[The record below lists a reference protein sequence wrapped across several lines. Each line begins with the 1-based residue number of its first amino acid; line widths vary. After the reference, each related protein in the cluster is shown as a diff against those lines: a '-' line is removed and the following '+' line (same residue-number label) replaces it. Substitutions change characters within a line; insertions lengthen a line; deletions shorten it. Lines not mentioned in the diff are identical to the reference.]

1 MRDMRF
7 YLPQTV
13 ISPLT
18 IVRKERRL
26 PGRGDILVR
35 EGDRVEPVQ
44 VIGRAMVPGEFR
56 IVNLAQMLGVPR
68 RAVRR
73 YLKVKPGQEVR
84 KGDVL
89 AARGGLA
96 GRVCRAPIE
105 GTVTGIGG
113 GRLIIESPPQVVEV
127 RAGYPGV
134 VKRVLREEGVVIQIA
149 GALIQGAWGNQQ
161 EGFGVL
167 RLLTDAR
174 EKPLRG
180 RMIDASCRGA
190 NQIAGILNPVEVLN
204 QAIEMQVRGIIVGS
218 LAPELWEK
226 AVQAPFPIVA
236 TEGLRSIPMSPRAF
250 QLLSTYNGREAVVD
264 GHFAGGPSILRPEII
279 VPLPAEP
286 GTGPLE
292 LPATPLKIGDMVRV
306 VRPPYVGQT
315 GTIVALLNTGRLATG
330 SHIPIVKVTVL
341 GEESP
346 IPVPVFNLEVIRS

>member
-1 MRDMRF
+1 MRF

-84 KGDVL
+84 QGDVL
-89 AARGGLA
+89 AARGGLVR
-96 GRVCRAPIE
+96 RVCRAPIT

-113 GRLIIESPPQVVEV
+113 GRLIIEASSQVVEV
-127 RAGYPGV
+127 RAGYPGI
-134 VKRVLREEGVVIQIA
+134 VKRVLPGEGVVIQVA
-149 GALIQGAWGNQQ
+149 GALIQCAWGNQQ

-167 RLLTDAR
+167 RLLTDSR
-174 EKPLRG
+174 EKSLRV
-180 RMIDASCRGA
+180 RMIDASCRGT
-190 NQIAGILNPVEVLN
+190 VLIGGLLADEDVLD
-204 QAIEMQVRGIIVGS
+204 QAIEMQVRGIIVGGV
-218 LAPELWEK
+218 APELLGK
-226 AVQAPFPIVA
+226 AVQAPFPILA
-236 TEGLRSIPMSPRAF
+236 TEGPGSVPMSPRCF
-250 QLLSTYNGREAVVD
+250 QLLSTYSGREAVLD
-264 GHFAGGPSILRPEII
+264 GRWAGGRSVLRPEII

-292 LPATPLKIGDMVRV
+292 LPDAPLRIGDTVRITRLPYAGQIGTV
-306 VRPPYVGQT
+306 VAFTPAGRPT
-315 GTIVALLNTGRLATG
+315 AT
-330 SHIPIVKVTVL
+330 SHLPMARIRVSE
-341 GEESP
+341 GEP
-346 IPVPVFNLEVIRS
+346 PLTVPVFNLEIIRS

>member
-1 MRDMRF
+1 MRF
-7 YLPQTV
+7 YLPQSV

-18 IVRKERRL
+18 LIQKERRL

-35 EGDRVEPVQ
+35 EGDRVDPVQ
-44 VIGRAMVPGEFR
+44 VIGRAIVPGEFR
-56 IVNLAQMLGVPR
+56 IVNLSQALGVPR

-96 GRVCRAPIE
+96 RRACRAPIE

-127 RAGYPGV
+127 RANYPGV
-134 VKRVLREEGVVIQIA
+134 VKRVLREEGVIIQIA

-174 EKPLRG
+174 EKPLRV
-180 RMIDASCRGA
+180 RMIDASCRGTII
-190 NQIAGILNPVEVLN
+190 IAGTLTDEEVLN
-204 QAIEMQVRGIIVGS
+204 QAIEMQVRGMIVGS

-236 TEGLRSIPMSPRAF
+236 TEGLGNIPMSPRAF

-264 GHFAGGPSILRPEII
+264 GHFAGGRSILRPEII

-292 LPATPLKIGDMVRV
+292 LPDAPLKIGDTVRV
-306 VRPPYVGQT
+306 TRLPYAGQVGT
-315 GTIVALLNTGRLATG
+315 VMAFVHAGRLTAG
-330 SHIPIVKVTVL
+330 SHLPVVKVKVPD
-341 GEESP
+341 EESP
-346 IPVPVFNLEVIRS
+346 LTVPVFNLEVIRS

>member
-1 MRDMRF
+1 MRF
-7 YLPQTV
+7 YLPQAV

-18 IVRKERRL
+18 IVQKERRL

-44 VIGRAMVPGEFR
+44 VVGRAMVPGDFR
-56 IVNLAQMLGVPR
+56 IVNLSQALGVPR

-89 AARGGLA
+89 ASRGGLA
-96 GRVCRAPIE
+96 QRVCRAPIE

-127 RAGYPGV
+127 RANYPGV
-134 VKRVLREEGVVIQIA
+134 VKRVLREEGVIIQIA

-174 EKPLRG
+174 EKPLRV
-180 RMIDASCRGA
+180 RMIDASCRGTII
-190 NQIAGILNPVEVLN
+190 IAGTLTDEDVLN
-204 QAIEMQVRGIIVGS
+204 QAIEMQVRGMIVGS

-236 TEGLRSIPMSPRAF
+236 TEGLGSIPMSPRAF

-264 GHFAGGPSILRPEII
+264 GHFAGGRSILRPEII

-292 LPATPLKIGDMVRV
+292 LPSAPLKIGDMVRV
-306 VRPPYVGQT
+306 VRPPYAGQM
-315 GTIVALLNTGRLATG
+315 GTVMAFVHTGRLTAG
-330 SHIPIVKVTVL
+330 SHLPVVKVKVPD
-341 GEESP
+341 EESP
-346 IPVPVFNLEVIRS
+346 LTVPVFNLEVIRS

>member
-1 MRDMRF
+1 MRNMRF

-18 IVRKERRL
+18 VVRKERRL

-84 KGDVL
+84 QGDVL
-89 AARGGLA
+89 AARGGLVR
-96 GRVCRAPIE
+96 RVCRAPIA

-113 GRLIIESPPQVVEV
+113 GRLIIEAPPQVVEV

-134 VKRVLREEGVVIQIA
+134 VRRVLREEGVVIQVA
-149 GALIQGAWGNQQ
+149 GALIQCAWGNQQ

-167 RLLTDAR
+167 RLLADSR
-174 EKPLRG
+174 EKPLRV
-180 RMIDASCRGA
+180 RMIDASCRGTVL
-190 NQIAGILNPVEVLN
+190 IGGILADGDALD
-204 QAIEMQVRGIIVGS
+204 QAIEMQVRGMIVGGV
-218 LAPELWEK
+218 APELLEK
-226 AVQAPFPIVA
+226 AAQAPFPILA
-236 TEGLRSIPMSPRAF
+236 TEGPGSVPMSPRCF
-250 QLLSTYNGREAVVD
+250 QLLSTYNGREAVLD
-264 GHFAGGPSILRPEII
+264 GRFAGGRSVLRPEII

-292 LPATPLKIGDMVRV
+292 LPDAPLKVGDTVRV
-306 VRPPYVGQT
+306 TRLPYAGQI
-315 GTIVALLNTGRLATG
+315 GTVMAFVHAGRLTAG
-330 SHIPIVKVTVL
+330 SHLPVVKVKVP
-341 GEESP
+341 EEE
-346 IPVPVFNLEVIRS
+346 IPLTVPVFNLEVIRS

>member
-1 MRDMRF
+1 MRF
-7 YLPQTV
+7 YLPQAV

-18 IVRKERRL
+18 IVRKERHL

-84 KGDVL
+84 QGDVL
-89 AARGGLA
+89 AARGGLVR
-96 GRVCRAPIE
+96 RVCRAPIT

-113 GRLIIESPPQVVEV
+113 GRLIIEAPPQVVEV

-134 VKRVLREEGVVIQIA
+134 VKRVLREEGVVIQVA
-149 GALIQGAWGNQQ
+149 GALIQCTWGNQQ

-167 RLLTDAR
+167 RLLTDSR
-174 EKPLRG
+174 EKPLRV
-180 RMIDASCRGA
+180 RMIDTSCRGTVL
-190 NQIAGILNPVEVLN
+190 IGGILADEDVLD
-204 QAIEMQVRGIIVGS
+204 QAIEMQVRGIIVGGV
-218 LAPELWEK
+218 APELLEK
-226 AVQAPFPIVA
+226 ASRAPFPILA
-236 TEGLRSIPMSPRAF
+236 TEGPGSVPMSPRCF
-250 QLLSTYNGREAVVD
+250 QLLSTYHGREAVLD
-264 GHFAGGPSILRPEII
+264 GRCAGGRSIIRPEII

-292 LPATPLKIGDMVRV
+292 LPDVPLKVGDMVRI
-306 VRPPYVGQT
+306 VRSPYAGQT
-315 GTIVALLNTGRLATG
+315 GTVSAFINTGRPTTG
-330 SHIPIVKVTVL
+330 SHLPVVKITVP
-341 GEESP
+341 GEESSLT
-346 IPVPVFNLEVIRS
+346 VPVFNLELIRS

>member
-180 RMIDASCRGA
+180 RMIDASCRGTIL
-190 NQIAGILNPVEVLN
+190 IAGILTDEEVLN

>member
-1 MRDMRF
+1 MRF
-7 YLPQTV
+7 YLPQAV

-18 IVRKERRL
+18 IVQKERRL

-44 VIGRAMVPGEFR
+44 VVGRAMVPGDFR
-56 IVNLAQMLGVPR
+56 IVNLSQALGVPR

-96 GRVCRAPIE
+96 RRVCRAPIE

-127 RAGYPGV
+127 RANYPGV
-134 VKRVLREEGVVIQIA
+134 VKRVLREEGVIIQIA

-174 EKPLRG
+174 EKPLRV
-180 RMIDASCRGA
+180 RMIDASCRGTII
-190 NQIAGILNPVEVLN
+190 IAGTLTDEDVLN
-204 QAIEMQVRGIIVGS
+204 QAIEMQVRGMIVGS

-236 TEGLRSIPMSPRAF
+236 TEGLGSIPMSPRAF

-264 GHFAGGPSILRPEII
+264 GHFAGGRSILRPEII

-292 LPATPLKIGDMVRV
+292 LPSAPLKIGDMVRV
-306 VRPPYVGQT
+306 VRPPYAGQM
-315 GTIVALLNTGRLATG
+315 GTVMAFVHTGRLTAG
-330 SHIPIVKVTVL
+330 SHLPVVKVKVPD
-341 GEESP
+341 EESP
-346 IPVPVFNLEVIRS
+346 LTVPVFNLEVIRS

>member
-44 VIGRAMVPGEFR
+44 VIGRATVPGEFR
-56 IVNLAQMLGVPR
+56 IVNLSQTLGVPR

-96 GRVCRAPIE
+96 RRVCRAPIE

-113 GRLIIESPPQVVEV
+113 GRLIIEAPPQVVEV
-127 RAGYPGV
+127 RANYPGV
-134 VKRVLREEGVVIQIA
+134 VKRVLREEGVIIQIA

-174 EKPLRG
+174 EKPLRV
-180 RMIDASCRGA
+180 RMIDASCRGTVLMG
-190 NQIAGILNPVEVLN
+190 GILADEDALN
-204 QAIEMQVRGIIVGS
+204 QAIEMQVRGIIVGGV
-218 LAPELWEK
+218 APELLEK
-226 AVQAPFPIVA
+226 AAQAPFPIVA
-236 TEGLRSIPMSPRAF
+236 TEGPGSVPMSPRAF

-264 GHFAGGPSILRPEII
+264 GHFAGGRSILRPEII

-292 LPATPLKIGDMVRV
+292 LPSAPLKTGDMVRV
-306 VRPPYVGQT
+306 VRPPYTGQT
-315 GTIVALLNTGRLATG
+315 GTVVAFLNTGRLATG
-330 SHIPIVKVTVL
+330 SHVPMVKVTVP

-346 IPVPVFNLEVIRS
+346 ITVPVFNLEVIRS